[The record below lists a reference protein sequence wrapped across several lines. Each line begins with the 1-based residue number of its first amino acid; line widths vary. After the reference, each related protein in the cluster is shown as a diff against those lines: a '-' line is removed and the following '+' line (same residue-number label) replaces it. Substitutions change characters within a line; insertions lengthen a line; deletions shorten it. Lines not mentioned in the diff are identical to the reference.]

1 MRAALLTIAV
11 VAGLCV
17 PAASASA
24 ATFSVNPTQVYLEGR
39 TTTALVTLRNDSTEV
54 MRFQVTAFTWQQ
66 SPSGEI
72 ELAPTQDV
80 VFFPALVA
88 LKPGEERKIRVGTT
102 SAAVATEKT
111 YRIFVEELP
120 PADAANNGSEVRVLT
135 KMGIP
140 IFVRPAKAAEGA
152 RVTGLALN
160 GGALRFAVAN
170 AGNVHLVPQ
179 QVVVRGVAG
188 DGSALFDETV
198 SAWYILAG
206 GRRDFDVA
214 IPAAACERLA
224 SITVEAKFEGTSA
237 RETLQALKGCQ

>member
-1 MRAALLTIAV
+1 VRAALLTIAV
-11 VAGLCV
+11 AAGLCAAA
-17 PAASASA
+17 PAGA

-66 SPSGEI
+66 SPAGEI

-102 SAAVATEKT
+102 SAAAATEKT
-111 YRIFVEELP
+111 YRVFVEELP
-120 PADAANNGSEVRVLT
+120 PADSVNNGSEVRVLT

-160 GGALRFAVAN
+160 GSAVHFALAN

-179 QVVVRGVAG
+179 QVVVRGAAG
-188 DGSALFDETV
+188 DGSPLFDETV
-198 SAWYILAG
+198 AAWYILAG

-214 IPAAACERLA
+214 IPAAACDRLA
-224 SITVEAKFEGTSA
+224 TITVEAKFEGTSA
-237 RETLQALKGCQ
+237 RETLQAPKGCQ

>member
-11 VAGLCV
+11 VAGLCA

-39 TTTALVTLRNDSTEV
+39 TTKALVTLRNDSTEV
-54 MRFQVTAFTWQQ
+54 IRFQVTAFTWQQ
-66 SPSGEI
+66 SPAGEI

-102 SAAVATEKT
+102 SAAAATEKT
-111 YRIFVEELP
+111 YRVFVEELP
-120 PADAANNGSEVRVLT
+120 PADSVNNGSEVRVLT

-160 GGALRFAVAN
+160 GSAVRFALAN

-179 QVVVRGVAG
+179 QVVVRGAAG
-188 DGSALFDETV
+188 DGSPLFDETV
-198 SAWYILAG
+198 AAWYILAG

-214 IPAAACERLA
+214 IPAAACDRLA
-224 SITVEAKFEGTSA
+224 TITVEAKFEGTSA
-237 RETLQALKGCQ
+237 RDTLQAPKGCQ